1 MQSVSHPKFGK
12 GKILTFYEFY
22 NITFVDV
29 LFDGNPEPV
38 YMQYHS
44 LNVEEVK

>member
-1 MQSVSHPKFGK
+1 MVLVSHPTLGK
-12 GKILTFYEFY
+12 GKILNCYDFY

-38 YMQYHS
+38 YIQYSS
-44 LNVEEVK
+44 LKIKEVK